1 MKFRRNPWV
10 LYLLS
15 LGFVP
20 LIWHR
25 GIGIFEWAVYDFAG
39 YVVLPLIAAVL
50 LKFKPGELGF
60 KAPNRNG
67 WIMFLLLFAASVPI
81 SLYGL
86 TIPEMRSYYPIFSY
100 SSMMD
105 FAVKELVMGV
115 IMFAHEAFYRG
126 VLLFPLARKNEWL
139 AVLLQDVP
147 YTLIHV
153 GKPGVEIPYAF
164 VAGIIF
170 AKMDLKG
177 DSFIPSFLLHWLGS
191 AFFDVL
197 CVAV

>member
-1 MKFRRNPWV
+1 MNFKRNPWV

-25 GIGIFEWAVYDFAG
+25 GIGIFEWAAYDFVG
-39 YVVLPLIAAVL
+39 YVVLPLIASVL

-60 KAPNRNG
+60 NVPNRNG
-67 WIMFLLLFAASVPI
+67 WTMFLLLFAASVPI
-81 SLYGL
+81 SFYGL
-86 TIPEMRSYYPIFSY
+86 TIPEMRNYYPIFSY
-100 SSMMD
+100 SSTVD
-105 FAVKELVMGV
+105 FMVNELVMGI

-126 VLLFPLARKNEWL
+126 VLLFPLSRKNEWL
-139 AVLLQDVP
+139 AILLQDIP
-147 YTLIHV
+147 YTLIHL

-177 DSFIPSFLLHWLGS
+177 NSFIPSFLLHWFGS

-197 CVAV
+197 CAFA